1 MEKRE
6 LLYEG
11 KAKKLFST
19 DDENLVISEFKDDLT
34 AFNGEK
40 KSSEAGKGALNNKI
54 STELF
59 KLLESKG
66 IQTHFVKMLDDN
78 HMLHKK
84 ADVILIEVI
93 VRNIATGSL
102 TRNLGI
108 KEGTVLPFTL
118 VEFDYKNDALGDP
131 KLNDQHA
138 LILGLVDSQ
147 EELDKLRRMARDV
160 NDILKPYFA
169 DKGLNLVDFKLEF
182 GKDKDGNIILIDEIS
197 PDNCRFWDIASG
209 EKMDK
214 DRFRQGLGDLTI
226 AYEEVLNRILGKQ
239 QQCYELDAESNLAF
253 RKKFSFFLSH
263 ALAQK
268 RRRRNYFQSR
278 SKIK

>member
-1 MEKRE
+1 MQKRE

-11 KAKKLFST
+11 KAKKLFTT
-19 DDENLVISEFKDDLT
+19 DDENLLISEFKDDLT

-59 KLLESKG
+59 KLLEQKG
-66 IQTHFVKMLDDN
+66 IQTHFVKMLDEN
-78 HMLHKK
+78 HMLHKRTE
-84 ADVILIEVI
+84 VILIEVI

-102 TRNLGI
+102 SRNLGI
-108 KEGTVLPFTL
+108 KDGTVLPFTL

-138 LILGLVDSQ
+138 LILGLVDFQ
-147 EELDKLRRMARDV
+147 DELDKLRRMARQI

-182 GKDKDGNIILIDEIS
+182 GKDSSGNIILIDEIS
-197 PDNCRFWDIASG
+197 PDNCRFWDMASG

-214 DRFRQGLGDLTI
+214 DRFRQGLGGLTV
-226 AYEEVLNRILGKQ
+226 AYEQVLNRILGK
-239 QQCYELDAESNLAF
+239 
-253 RKKFSFFLSH
+253 
-263 ALAQK
+263 
-268 RRRRNYFQSR
+268 
-278 SKIK
+278 

>member
-6 LLYEG
+6 LLYKG
-11 KAKKLFST
+11 KAKRLYLT
-19 DDENLVISEFKDDLT
+19 DDADLVISEFKDDLT

-40 KSSEAGKGALNNKI
+40 KSSEAGKGTLNNKI

-59 KLLESKG
+59 KLLEAEG

-84 ADVILIEVI
+84 VDVILIEVI

-108 KEGTVLPFTL
+108 EDGKVLPFTL
-118 VEFDYKNDALGDP
+118 VEFDYKNDDLGDP

-138 LILGLVDSQ
+138 LILGLVEYQD
-147 EELDKLRRMARDV
+147 ELDKLRRMARQI

-169 DKGLNLVDFKLEF
+169 DKGLNLIDFKLEF
-182 GKDKDGNIILIDEIS
+182 GKDSNGNIILIDEIS
-197 PDNCRFWDIASG
+197 PDNCRFWDIESG

-214 DRFRQGLGDLTI
+214 DRFRQGLGGLTV
-226 AYEEVLNRILGKQ
+226 AYEQVLNRILGK
-239 QQCYELDAESNLAF
+239 
-253 RKKFSFFLSH
+253 
-263 ALAQK
+263 
-268 RRRRNYFQSR
+268 
-278 SKIK
+278 

>member
-1 MEKRE
+1 M
-6 LLYEG
+6 
-11 KAKKLFST
+11 KARQKKLFLT
-19 DDENLVISEFKDDLT
+19 EDENLVISEFKDDLT

-40 KSSEAGKGALNNKI
+40 KSSEDGKGALNNKI

-66 IQTHFVKMLDDN
+66 IPTHFVKMIDEN

-84 ADVILIEVI
+84 VDVILIEVI

-108 KEGTVLPFTL
+108 EDGKVLPFTL
-118 VEFDYKNDALGDP
+118 VEFDYKNDDLGDP

-138 LILGLVDSQ
+138 LILGLVDHQ
-147 EELDKLRRMARDV
+147 DELDKIRRLARQI

-169 DKGLNLVDFKLEF
+169 QKGLNLVDFKLEF

-197 PDNCRFWDIASG
+197 PDNCRFWDINSG

-214 DRFRQGLGDLTI
+214 DRFRQGLGGLKM
-226 AYEEVLNRILGKQ
+226 AYEEVLNRIL
-239 QQCYELDAESNLAF
+239 
-253 RKKFSFFLSH
+253 KK
-263 ALAQK
+263 
-268 RRRRNYFQSR
+268 
-278 SKIK
+278 

>member
-1 MEKRE
+1 MEKKE

-11 KAKKLFST
+11 KAKKIWST
-19 DDENLVISEFKDDLT
+19 DDANLVISEFKDDLT

-59 KLLESKG
+59 KLLAENG
-66 IQTHFVKMLDDN
+66 IPTHFIKMLDDN

-102 TRNLGI
+102 SRNLGI
-108 KEGTVLPFTL
+108 EDGKVLPFTL
-118 VEFDYKNDALGDP
+118 VEFDYKNDELGDP

-138 LILGLVDSQ
+138 LILGLVEYQD
-147 EELDKLRRMARDV
+147 ELDKIRRMARQV

-169 DKGLNLVDFKLEF
+169 TKGLNLVDFKLEF
-182 GKDKDGNIILIDEIS
+182 GKDSDGNIILIDEIS
-197 PDNCRFWDIASG
+197 PDNCRFWDAKTG

-214 DRFRQGLGDLTI
+214 DRFRQGLGGLKV
-226 AYEEVLNRILGKQ
+226 AYEEVLNRILNK
-239 QQCYELDAESNLAF
+239 
-253 RKKFSFFLSH
+253 
-263 ALAQK
+263 
-268 RRRRNYFQSR
+268 
-278 SKIK
+278 

>member
-11 KAKKLFST
+11 KAKRLFYT
-19 DDENLVISEFKDDLT
+19 DDKDLLISEFKDDLT

-59 KLLESKG
+59 KLLDSKG
-66 IQTHFVKMLDDN
+66 VPTHFVEMLDDN

-84 ADVILIEVI
+84 VDVIMIEVI

-102 TRNLGI
+102 TRTLGI
-108 KEGTVLPFTL
+108 KDGTVLPFTL
-118 VEFDYKNDALGDP
+118 VEFDFKNDDLGDP
-131 KLNDQHA
+131 KLNDQHCI
-138 LILGLVDSQ
+138 ILGLVDDVA
-147 EELDKLRRMARDV
+147 ELDTLRKMAREI
-160 NDILKPYFA
+160 NDILLPYFA

-182 GKDKDGNIILIDEIS
+182 GKDSNGDIILADEIS
-197 PDNCRFWDIASG
+197 PDNCRFWDMETG

-214 DRFRQGLGDLTI
+214 DRFRQGLGGLKV
-226 AYEEVLNRILGKQ
+226 AYEQVLERILGSKQ
-239 QQCYELDAESNLAF
+239 
-253 RKKFSFFLSH
+253 
-263 ALAQK
+263 
-268 RRRRNYFQSR
+268 
-278 SKIK
+278 

>member
-1 MEKRE
+1 MEKKE

-11 KAKKLFST
+11 KAKRLYLT
-19 DDENLVISEFKDDLT
+19 EDENLVISEFKDDLT

-59 KLLESKG
+59 KLLEEKG
-66 IQTHFVKMLDDN
+66 IPTHFVKMIDDN

-84 ADVILIEVI
+84 VDVIMIEVI

-108 KEGTVLPFTL
+108 KDGTVLPFTL
-118 VEFDYKNDALGDP
+118 VEFDYKNDELGDP

-138 LILGLVDSQ
+138 LILGLVEYQD
-147 EELDKLRRMARDV
+147 ELDKLRRMARQV

-169 DKGLNLVDFKLEF
+169 QKGLNLVDFKLEF
-182 GKDKDGNIILIDEIS
+182 GKDKDGNIILVDEIS
-197 PDNCRFWDIASG
+197 PDNCRFWDVKSG

-214 DRFRQGLGDLTI
+214 DRFRQGLGGLTV
-226 AYEEVLNRILGKQ
+226 AYEQVLNRILGK
-239 QQCYELDAESNLAF
+239 
-253 RKKFSFFLSH
+253 
-263 ALAQK
+263 
-268 RRRRNYFQSR
+268 
-278 SKIK
+278 

>member
-1 MEKRE
+1 MEKRK

-11 KAKKLFST
+11 KAKRLFLT
-19 DDENLVISEFKDDLT
+19 DDKNLVISEFKDDLT

-59 KLLESKG
+59 KLLDSKG
-66 IQTHFVKMLDDN
+66 VQTHFVEMLDDN

-102 TRNLGI
+102 TRTLGI
-108 KEGTVLPFTL
+108 EDGKVLPFTL
-118 VEFDYKNDALGDP
+118 VEFDYKDDNLGDP

-138 LILGLVDSQ
+138 LILELVEHQD
-147 EELDKLRRMARDV
+147 ELDKLRRVARQI
-160 NDILKPYFA
+160 NDILKPYFEE
-169 DKGLNLVDFKLEF
+169 KGLNLVDFKLEF
-182 GKDKDGNIILIDEIS
+182 GKDSKGNIILIDEIS
-197 PDNCRFWDIASG
+197 PDNCRFWDIQSG

-214 DRFRQGLGDLTI
+214 DRFRQGLGGLKV
-226 AYEEVLNRILGKQ
+226 AYEEVLNRILGK
-239 QQCYELDAESNLAF
+239 
-253 RKKFSFFLSH
+253 
-263 ALAQK
+263 
-268 RRRRNYFQSR
+268 
-278 SKIK
+278 

>member
-1 MEKRE
+1 MEKTE

-11 KAKKLFST
+11 KAKKIWQT
-19 DDENLVISEFKDDLT
+19 EDENLVISEFKDSLT

-40 KSSEAGKGALNNKI
+40 KSSETGKGALNNKI

-59 KLLESKG
+59 KLLEENG
-66 IQTHFVKMLDDN
+66 IPTHFKEMLDDN

-102 TRNLGI
+102 TRTLGI
-108 KEGTVLPFTL
+108 EDGLVLPFTL
-118 VEFDYKNDALGDP
+118 VEFDYKDDDLGDP

-138 LILGLVDSQ
+138 LILGLVDYQ
-147 EELDKLRRMARDV
+147 DELDKLRRMARQI

-169 DKGLNLVDFKLEF
+169 QIGLNLVDFKLEF
-182 GKDKDGNIILIDEIS
+182 GKDKDNNIILIDEIS
-197 PDNCRFWDIASG
+197 PDNCRFWDIETG

-214 DRFRQGLGDLTI
+214 DRFRQGMGGI
-226 AYEEVLNRILGKQ
+226 KVAYEEVLNRILNK
-239 QQCYELDAESNLAF
+239 
-253 RKKFSFFLSH
+253 
-263 ALAQK
+263 
-268 RRRRNYFQSR
+268 
-278 SKIK
+278 

>member
-11 KAKKLFST
+11 KAKKLFTT
-19 DDENLVISEFKDDLT
+19 DDKDLVISEFKDDLT
-34 AFNGEK
+34 AFNGLK

-59 KLLESKG
+59 KLLEANG

-84 ADVILIEVI
+84 VDVILIEVI

-102 TRNLGI
+102 SKNLGI
-108 KEGTVLPFTL
+108 EDGKVLPFTL
-118 VEFDYKNDALGDP
+118 VEFDYKNDDLGDP

-138 LILGLVDSQ
+138 LILGLVEYQD
-147 EELDKLRRMARDV
+147 ELDKIRRMARQI
-160 NDILKPYFA
+160 NDILRPYFA

-182 GKDKDGNIILIDEIS
+182 GKDSSGNIILVDEIS
-197 PDNCRFWDIASG
+197 PDNCRFWDAKTG

-214 DRFRQGLGDLTI
+214 DRFRQGLGGLKV
-226 AYEEVLNRILGKQ
+226 AYEEVLNRILGK
-239 QQCYELDAESNLAF
+239 
-253 RKKFSFFLSH
+253 
-263 ALAQK
+263 
-268 RRRRNYFQSR
+268 
-278 SKIK
+278 

>member
-6 LLYEG
+6 LIYEG
-11 KAKKLFST
+11 KAKKLFTT
-19 DDENLVISEFKDDLT
+19 DDANLLISEFKDDLT

-59 KLLESKG
+59 KLLADNG
-66 IQTHFVKMLDDN
+66 IQTHFVKMLDEN
-78 HMLHKK
+78 HMLHKRT
-84 ADVILIEVI
+84 DVILIEVI

-102 TRNLGI
+102 SKNLGI
-108 KEGTVLPFTL
+108 KDGTVLPFTL

-138 LILGLVDSQ
+138 LILGLVKYQD
-147 EELDKLRRMARDV
+147 ELDKLRRMAREV

-169 DKGLNLVDFKLEF
+169 EKGLNLVDFKLEF
-182 GKDKDGNIILIDEIS
+182 GKDNSGNIILIDEIS
-197 PDNCRFWDIASG
+197 PDNCRFWDMKSG

-214 DRFRQGLGDLTI
+214 DRFRQGLGGLKM
-226 AYEEVLNRILGKQ
+226 AYEEVLNRILNK
-239 QQCYELDAESNLAF
+239 
-253 RKKFSFFLSH
+253 
-263 ALAQK
+263 
-268 RRRRNYFQSR
+268 
-278 SKIK
+278 

>member
-1 MEKRE
+1 MEKRA

-11 KAKKLFST
+11 KAKKLYLT

-59 KLLESKG
+59 KLLEAHG

-78 HMLHKK
+78 NMLHKK

-108 KEGTVLPFTL
+108 EDGTVLPFTL

-138 LILGLVDSQ
+138 LILGLVQYQD
-147 EELDKLRRMARDV
+147 ELDKLRRMARQI
-160 NDILKPYFA
+160 NDILRPYFFE
-169 DKGLNLVDFKLEF
+169 KGLKLVDFKLEF
-182 GKDKDGNIILIDEIS
+182 GKDSSGNIILIDEIS
-197 PDNCRFWDIASG
+197 PDNCRFWDVTSG

-214 DRFRQGLGDLTI
+214 DRFRQGLGGLKV
-226 AYEEVLNRILGKQ
+226 AYEQVLNRILGK
-239 QQCYELDAESNLAF
+239 
-253 RKKFSFFLSH
+253 
-263 ALAQK
+263 
-268 RRRRNYFQSR
+268 
-278 SKIK
+278 

>member
-1 MEKRE
+1 MEKRG

-11 KAKKLFST
+11 KAKKLFLT

-40 KSSEAGKGALNNKI
+40 KSSAAGKGALNNKI

-59 KLLESKG
+59 KLLEMNG
-66 IQTHFVKMLDDN
+66 IQTHFVEMIDDN

-84 ADVILIEVI
+84 VDVILIEVI

-108 KEGTVLPFTL
+108 EDGTKLPFTL

-138 LILGLVDSQ
+138 LILGLVDYQ
-147 EELDKLRRMARDV
+147 DELDKLRRMAREV
-160 NDILKPYFA
+160 NDILLPYFA

-182 GKDKDGNIILIDEIS
+182 GKDKDGNIILVDEIS
-197 PDNCRFWDIASG
+197 PDNCRFWDIESG

-214 DRFRQGLGDLTI
+214 DRFRQGLGGLTV
-226 AYEEVLNRILGKQ
+226 AYEQVLNRILGK
-239 QQCYELDAESNLAF
+239 
-253 RKKFSFFLSH
+253 
-263 ALAQK
+263 
-268 RRRRNYFQSR
+268 
-278 SKIK
+278 